1 MLAASVMASSL
12 IRLGPFFAMLRP
24 TILLDRLTP
33 SKMVSMLRF
42 RTFRALLLLAPLAAG
57 CGDNST
63 NTPTAPTPVA
73 VTETFSGTLTPN
85 GGVTHEFVV
94 QQAGTVTARLT
105 ALAPDNTVTIGLNL
119 GTWNGAVCAALLP
132 NDKAMLNTTV
142 TGNAQN
148 TGLYCA
154 RVYDAAGTLTT
165 SIDYTIDVTHF

>member
-1 MLAASVMASSL
+1 
-12 IRLGPFFAMLRP
+12 
-24 TILLDRLTP
+24 
-33 SKMVSMLRF
+33 
-42 RTFRALLLLAPLAAG
+42 
-57 CGDNST
+57 
-63 NTPTAPTPVA
+63 
-73 VTETFSGTLTPN
+73 
-85 GGVTHEFVV
+85 
-94 QQAGTVTARLT
+94 VTARLT

>member
-1 MLAASVMASSL
+1 MLDTSVMASSL
-12 IRLGPFFAMLRP
+12 IRLGPFFATSRP

-42 RTFRALLLLAPLAAG
+42 RTFGALLLLAPLAAG
-57 CGDNST
+57 CGDDNST

-94 QQAGTVTARLT
+94 QQAGTVTAKLT
-105 ALAPDNTVTIGLNL
+105 ALAPDDTVTIGLNI

-132 NDKAMLNTTV
+132 ND
-142 TGNAQN
+142 
-148 TGLYCA
+148 
-154 RVYDAAGTLTT
+154 
-165 SIDYTIDVTHF
+165 